1 MTAEPVAAGVE
12 EVHILWISEGM
23 SCDGD
28 SVSVTAAGQP
38 AIEDVLLGA
47 IPGIPKVH
55 LHNKVLSP
63 TAGGE
68 EFLLPFR
75 QAVNDELDA
84 PFVLVVEGSI
94 PNEEINGEGYW
105 TSFGND
111 EATGEPLTLNWW
123 LDRLAPKA
131 WGVVAI
137 GTCAAYGGI
146 HAMVGN
152 PTGCMGLADYLG
164 WDFRSAAGLPIVNV
178 PGCPVQPENFMETLV
193 WLLYQAAGLAPVIPL
208 DDQLRPQWLFGKT
221 VHEGCDRAGYYEQG
235 DFAEDYNS
243 PKCQVK
249 IGCWGP
255 VVNCN
260 VPKRGWMAGIG
271 GCPNVGG
278 ICIGCTMPGF
288 PDKFMPF
295 MDARLRSVQ
304 RADRLR
310 PPPRA
315 RPPRPR
321 AAVRVPSVRD
331 AVRPPAAGAGHLRL
345 VGDRRL
351 RLEDFALDDV
361 HVGRPAAAGR
371 HGVLLPQL
379 QGRAR
384 AGLLPEP
391 DGADRVAAGLE
402 AWEQLEAANPV
413 LRTLAPDVEALLVN
427 RARGARSS
435 ASCRST
441 TATPSSG

>member
-1 MTAEPVAAGVE
+1 MAVSETPQAVE

-28 SVSVTAAGQP
+28 SVSITAAGQP
-38 AIEDVLLGA
+38 GIEDVLLGA
-47 IPGIPKVH
+47 IP
-55 LHNKVLSP
+55 
-63 TAGGE
+63 
-68 EFLLPFR
+68 
-75 QAVNDELDA
+75 
-84 PFVLVVEGSI
+84 
-94 PNEEINGEGYW
+94 NEKINGDGYW

-123 LDRLAPKA
+123 LDQLAHRA

-137 GTCAAYGGI
+137 GTCATYGGI
-146 HAMVGN
+146 HAMAGN

-164 WDFRSAAGLPIVNV
+164 WDFRSAGGLPVVNV
-178 PGCPVQPENFMETLV
+178 PGCPVQPENFMETLT
-193 WLLYQAAGLAPVIPL
+193 WLLYQAAGLAPTIPL

-235 DFAEDYNS
+235 DFAKDYNS

-295 MDARLRSVQ
+295 MDAPPGSKVSTGSV
-304 RADRLR
+304 
-310 PPPRA
+310 
-315 RPPRPR
+315 
-321 AAVRVPSVRD
+321 
-331 AVRPPAAGAGHLRL
+331 GM
-345 VGDRRL
+345 
-351 RLEDFALDDV
+351 
-361 HVGRPAAAGR
+361 
-371 HGVLLPQL
+371 
-379 QGRAR
+379 
-384 AGLLPEP
+384 
-391 DGADRVAAGLE
+391 
-402 AWEQLEAANPV
+402 
-413 LRTLAPDVEALLVN
+413 
-427 RARGARSS
+427 
-435 ASCRST
+435 
-441 TATPSSG
+441 